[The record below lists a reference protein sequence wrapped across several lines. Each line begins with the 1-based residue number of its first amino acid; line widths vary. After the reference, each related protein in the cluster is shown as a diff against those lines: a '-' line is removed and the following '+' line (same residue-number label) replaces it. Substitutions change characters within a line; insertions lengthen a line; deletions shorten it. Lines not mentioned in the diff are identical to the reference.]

1 MKFIIYLVM
10 KRFALFV
17 AAIFAVTLSFGAVS
31 CDKYDDGRNEFNQMY
46 PDARDVEW
54 EAEAGYW
61 KVSFETGK
69 APNRND
75 HEAWY
80 AEDGTWVRTVS
91 EYPLSKVPQGIRDL
105 LAGSEYGT
113 LPLEDNEVEFFETSS
128 YGKFYRFDL
137 WQNGREI
144 KVDVHE
150 SGEVVPAS
158 YDVM

>member
-1 MKFIIYLVM
+1 M
-10 KRFALFV
+10 KRFVLLVSALLT
-17 AAIFAVTLSFGAVS
+17 VTLSFGAVS
-31 CDKYDDGRNEFNQMY
+31 CEKYDDGRPSKNVRNEFNQMY
-46 PDARDVEW
+46 PDAKDVEW
-54 EAEAGYW
+54 DVESGHW

-69 APNRND
+69 APNRIE

-80 AEDGTWVRTVS
+80 AEDGTWIRTVS
-91 EYPLSKVPQGIRDL
+91 EYTLSMVPQGIKEL
-105 LAGSEYGT
+105 LSGSEYGT
-113 LPLEDNEVEFFETSS
+113 LPLEDREVEYFETSS

-137 WQNGREI
+137 WQGGREI

>member
-1 MKFIIYLVM
+1 M
-10 KRFALFV
+10 KRIALII
-17 AAIFAVTLSFGAVS
+17 AAIFAVTLSFAAVS
-31 CDKYDDGRNEFNQMY
+31 CDKYDDGRPASEVRNQFKSMY
-46 PDARDVEW
+46 PDAKDVEW

-69 APNRND
+69 APNRID

-80 AEDGTWVRTVS
+80 AADGTWVRTVS
-91 EYPLSKVPQGIRDL
+91 EYPITAVPQGIKDI

-113 LPLEDNEVEFFETSS
+113 LPLEDREVEYFETSS

-137 WQNGREI
+137 WQDGREI

>member
-1 MKFIIYLVM
+1 M
-10 KRFALFV
+10 KRFTMIFAAL
-17 AAIFAVTLSFGAVS
+17 FAVTLSFATTS
-31 CDKYDDGRNEFNQMY
+31 CDKYDDGRPSRDVRNEFNKMF
-46 PDARDVEW
+46 PDARDIEW

-69 APNRND
+69 APNRID

-80 AEDGTWVRTVS
+80 ASDGTWVRTVS
-91 EYPLSKVPQGIRDL
+91 DYTINMVPQNIKDL

-113 LPLEDNEVEFFETSS
+113 LQLEDREVEYFETSG

-137 WQNGREI
+137 RQNGREI
-144 KVDVHE
+144 KVDVHV

>member
-1 MKFIIYLVM
+1 M
-10 KRFALFV
+10 KRFTLVV
-17 AAIFAVTLSFGAVS
+17 AAMFAVSLSFGAIS
-31 CDKYDDGRNEFNQMY
+31 CDKYDDGRPDKSVRNEFSQMY

-69 APNRND
+69 APNRID

-113 LPLEDNEVEFFETSS
+113 LPLENNEVEYFETSS